1 MIRGAI
7 FDLDGTLLDSMAVW
21 AALGERYLRSIGY
34 EPRERLGEVFKTF
47 STEQAARYYQTH
59 YGVPLSVPEI
69 TAGVNAMI
77 HRFYREE
84 VRPKPGAEAFLR
96 QLQSMGVRLCVAT
109 ANDGALARAAL
120 ERCGLLD
127 CFSAVFSCADLG
139 LGGKGEP
146 DIFRIALE
154 HLGTEKAET
163 AVFEDALHAA
173 QTARA
178 DGFPVVGICD
188 PYEPEQE
195 ALRALADCYLTDY
208 RRGERFFAFAAQM
221 GIPAADRG
229 HHSLSR

>member
-1 MIRGAI
+1 
-7 FDLDGTLLDSMAVW
+7 MAVW
-21 AALGERYLRSIGY
+21 ATLGERYLRSIGY

-59 YGVPLSVPEI
+59 YGVPLSRPGDHGGGQRHDSPLLPGGGPPQARGGGVPPAAAI
-69 TAGVNAMI
+69 HGRPPVRGHRQRRRSGPGGV
-77 HRFYREE
+77 
-84 VRPKPGAEAFLR
+84 
-96 QLQSMGVRLCVAT
+96 
-109 ANDGALARAAL
+109 GALRPA
-120 ERCGLLD
+120 GLLLRR
-127 CFSAVFSCADLG
+127 FLLRG
-139 LGGKGEP
+139 PGPGGKGEP
-146 DIFRIALE
+146 DIFRIALG

>member
-21 AALGERYLRSIGY
+21 ATLGERYLRSIGY

-47 STEQAARYYQTH
+47 STEQAARYYQEH

-69 TAGVNAMI
+69 VAGVNAMI
-77 HRFYREE
+77 DRFYRGE
-84 VRPKPGAEAFLR
+84 VRPKPGVEPFLR
-96 QLQSMGVRLCVAT
+96 RLRSMGVRLCVAT

-139 LGGKGEP
+139 FRGKDTP
-146 DIFRIALE
+146 DIFRIALG
-154 HLGTEKAET
+154 HLRTEKTET

-173 QTARA
+173 QTAKA
-178 DGFPVVGICD
+178 DGFPVVGVYD
-188 PYEPEQE
+188 PYEPGQE

-208 RRGERFFAFAAQM
+208 QHCGDFFALAV
-221 GIPAADRG
+221 DK
-229 HHSLSR
+229 